1 MRPDHDHR
9 RLRSIERDLGALAD
23 GSLSEQRRAALERA
37 VADSPELQ
45 ARLGK
50 QRDALAAVRL
60 LQAEQAPRQLRA
72 RLSPSPAPQG
82 RRSPAHS
89 GRRPA
94 PRRAL
99 GLASALALT
108 GLATALV
115 LVGGASPAPTVAEA
129 AVIGALPPTAPVQ
142 KPPEDHTIHV
152 MLPRA
157 RAAGLPFPYWEDR
170 FGWRAV
176 GLRRD
181 RIDGRLLTTV
191 IYARHDQRLAYTIVA
206 GSALPNDARAGVTG
220 RDGTVLRSVSIGRR
234 VVVTWL
240 RRGHTCVL
248 SGTGV
253 AVDALLALGAWRGD
267 GELPY

>member
-1 MRPDHDHR
+1 MRPNHDHR
-9 RLRSIERDLGALAD
+9 RSRSIERDLSALAD
-23 GSLSEQRRAALERA
+23 GSLGEQRRAAMERA

-45 ARLGK
+45 ARLEE
-50 QRDALAAVRL
+50 QREALAAVRP
-60 LQAEQAPRQLRA
+60 LQAEQAPLELRA
-72 RLSPSPAPQG
+72 RLSPSPQG
-82 RRSPAHS
+82 RRPRAHS

-94 PRRAL
+94 LRRAL

-108 GLATALV
+108 GVATALV
-115 LVGGASPAPTVAEA
+115 LLGGARPAPTVAEA
-129 AVIGALPPTAPVQ
+129 AVLGSLPPTAPVQ

-152 MLPRA
+152 MLPHA

-181 RIDGRLLTTV
+181 RIGGRLLTTV
-191 IYARHDQRLAYTIVA
+191 LYARHDQRLAYTIVA
-206 GSALPNDARAGVTG
+206 GSALPNDAGAGVTV
-220 RDGTVLRSVSIGRR
+220 RLGTVLHSVSIGRR

-253 AVDALLALGAWRGD
+253 AVDALAALGAWRGD

>member
-9 RLRSIERDLGALAD
+9 RPRSIERDLGALAD
-23 GSLSEQRRAALERA
+23 GSLGEQRRAALERA

-45 ARLGK
+45 ARLGE
-50 QRDALAAVRL
+50 QREALAAVRP
-60 LQAEQAPRQLRA
+60 LQAEQASRELHA
-72 RLSPSPAPQG
+72 RLSSSPQG
-82 RRSPAHS
+82 RRPRAHS

-108 GLATALV
+108 GVATALV
-115 LVGGASPAPTVAEA
+115 LLGGASPAPTVAEA
-129 AVIGALPPTAPVQ
+129 AVLGSLPPTAPVQ
-142 KPPEDHTIHV
+142 SPPEDHTVHV

-157 RAAGLPFPYWEDR
+157 RGAGLPFPYWEDR

-181 RIDGRLLTTV
+181 RVDGRLLTTV
-191 IYARHDQRLAYTIVA
+191 LYARHDRRLAYTIVA
-206 GSALPNDARAGVTG
+206 GPALPDDARASVTV
-220 RDGTVLRSVSIGRR
+220 RDGIALSSGSIGRR
-234 VVVTWL
+234 AVVTWL

-248 SGTGV
+248 SGTGS
-253 AVDALLALGAWRGD
+253 AVDALVALGAWRGD